1 MAGSPADWAG
11 TCYPSPDA
19 ELYFADG
26 LSVSRAAACTI
37 VSPNYLHFARTVAA
51 SYVAQHPDQP
61 FFVLIVADLADL
73 ADPADPAD
81 FAPFRLGGT
90 CTPVLLH
97 EIGLRDVRAEAM
109 KYDILELNTNVKP
122 TFLKHL
128 LTRYALDAVVY
139 LDPDIFVYAPLDPV
153 FEALDAGATAVLTP
167 HMTTP
172 VFDGCS
178 PGEQDLLY
186 NGTYNLGFI
195 AIRASD
201 EGRRLLD
208 WWEARCLALGFSEG
222 RTGLFVDQKWA
233 NLMPGLFAGVAISRD
248 AGLNMAYWNLH
259 ERVLRGTE
267 DTYVVESPV
276 SGRVPLRFFHFSG
289 IELVETDTAADATA
303 AANAKDMTLSR
314 NTDRF
319 TLESRADLVPI
330 FAAYRA
336 AVRANR
342 VPSAEALPYGW
353 DRFSDGTA
361 VNRLARRLFA
371 AHATHFTRREGN
383 SPDPFAASGAFARF
397 ARAQG
402 LVRGKAGP
410 QKSTWKQFDP
420 GDRRV
425 RAVHRMLRWAL
436 RALGPHRYELLMRYL
451 AHITVLRHQAVFLRD
466 PRWPAGR
473 NEEAGK

>member
-1 MAGSPADWAG
+1 M
-11 TCYPSPDA
+11 
-19 ELYFADG
+19 
-26 LSVSRAAACTI
+26 SRAACTI

-51 SYVAQHPDQP
+51 SYVVQHPDQQ
-61 FFVLIVADLADL
+61 FFVLIVADLAD
-73 ADPADPAD
+73 P
-81 FAPFRLGGT
+81 APFRLDDT
-90 CTPVLLH
+90 FTPVLLH
-97 EIGLRDVRAEAM
+97 EIGLRDVRVEAM

-122 TFLKHL
+122 TFLKYL
-128 LTRYALDAVVY
+128 LTRYALETVVY

-153 FEALDAGATAVLTP
+153 FDPLESGATVILTP

-172 VFDGCS
+172 VFDGHS
-178 PGEQDLLY
+178 PGEQDLLF

-195 AIRASD
+195 AITASG

-233 NLMPGLFAGVAISRD
+233 NLMPGLFKGVAISRD

-259 ERVLRGTE
+259 ERVLHGAAEGYT
-267 DTYVVESPV
+267 VESPV

-289 IELVETDTAADATA
+289 IELADAGTPE
-303 AANAKDMTLSR
+303 KLILSR

-319 TLESRADLVPI
+319 TLETRPDLVPL

-342 VPSAEALPYGW
+342 APVAQALPYGW
-353 DRFSDGTA
+353 DCFSDGTA
-361 VNRLARRLFA
+361 VNRLVRRLFA
-371 AHATHFTRREGN
+371 AHAAHFTRPEGN
-383 SPDPFAASGAFARF
+383 GPDPFDAAGPFAQF

-402 LVRGKAGP
+402 LVRGKVGP
-410 QKSTWKQFDP
+410 QKATWKQFDP
-420 GDRRV
+420 EDRRV

-436 RALGPHRYELLMRYL
+436 RVLGPNRYELLMRYL
-451 AHITVLRHQAVFLRD
+451 AHITVLRHQAVFLRN
-466 PRWPAGR
+466 PRWPASVVDK
-473 NEEAGK
+473 AGK